1 MRLVPRQLQ
10 RTGMTGQVPYYGGRI
25 TPTVA
30 YAIEHPDAPPQA
42 QWSPAYQMGR
52 APAPAPPPPPPPPVP
67 AGPDRVA
74 TLAQLD
80 ALLDSGVITREE
92 HDALAARVAP

>member
-52 APAPAPPPPPPPPVP
+52 PPAPVPPPPPP
-67 AGPDRVA
+67 AGPDRAA

-80 ALLDSGVITREE
+80 ALLASGVITREE

>member
-30 YAIEHPDAPPQA
+30 YAIEHPDARPQA

-52 APAPAPPPPPPPPVP
+52 PPAPVPPAPPRPAP
-67 AGPDRVA
+67 AGPDRAA
-74 TLAQLD
+74 TLGQLD
-80 ALLDSGVITREE
+80 ALLASGVITREE
-92 HDALAARVAP
+92 HDALAARVTP

>member
-10 RTGMTGQVPYYGGRI
+10 RSGMTGRVPYYGGRI

-30 YAIEHPDAPPQA
+30 YAIDHPDAPPQT

-52 APAPAPPPPPPPPVP
+52 PPAPVPPPPPAAP
-67 AGPDRVA
+67 AEPDRAA
-74 TLAQLD
+74 TVAQLD
-80 ALLDSGVITREE
+80 ALLASGVITREE
-92 HDALAARVAP
+92 HDAIAARVLP

>member
-52 APAPAPPPPPPPPVP
+52 PPAPVPPPPPP
-67 AGPDRVA
+67 AGPDRAA

-80 ALLDSGVITREE
+80 ALLASGVVTREE